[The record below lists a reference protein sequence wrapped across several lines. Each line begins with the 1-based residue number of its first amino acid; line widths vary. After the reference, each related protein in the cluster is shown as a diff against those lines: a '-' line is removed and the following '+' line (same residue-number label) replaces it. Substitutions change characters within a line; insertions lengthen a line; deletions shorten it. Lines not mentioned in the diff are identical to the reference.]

1 MQWVDMNLAML
12 NSVLSRSRA
21 DLNQQLLLLRLCHDV
36 YLGEVSLQ

>member
-21 DLNQQLLLLRLCHDV
+21 DLNQQTIV
-36 YLGEVSLQ
+36 AKIMS